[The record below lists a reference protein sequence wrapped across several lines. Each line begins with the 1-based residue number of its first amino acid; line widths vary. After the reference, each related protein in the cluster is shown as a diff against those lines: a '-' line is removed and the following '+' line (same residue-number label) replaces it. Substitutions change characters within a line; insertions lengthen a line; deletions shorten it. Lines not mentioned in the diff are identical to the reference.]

1 MASTR
6 TARVL
11 AAVAA
16 LPMVA
21 LLFTGVASAA
31 SGGDGGNQLAN
42 RGSNVAA
49 AAIVGSGVGHTN
61 NGNSTTGLQQATG
74 SGASNQAATA
84 SVNNSHDTAIRQDN
98 VSVTFTNLW

>member
-16 LPMVA
+16 LPMAA
-21 LLFTGVASAA
+21 LLFTGIASAD
-31 SGGDGGNQLAN
+31 DGGQLAN

-74 SGASNQAATA
+74 PGASNQAATA

>member
-31 SGGDGGNQLAN
+31 SGDGGNQLASH
-42 RGSNVAA
+42 GSNVAA

>member
-16 LPMVA
+16 LPMAA
-21 LLFTGVASAA
+21 LLFTGVASA
-31 SGGDGGNQLAN
+31 DDGNQLAN

-61 NGNSTTGLQQATG
+61 NGNSTTGQQQATG
-74 SGASNQAATA
+74 TGASNQNNTA

-98 VSVTFTNLW
+98 VVVHFVYVK